1 MPELDFQ
8 GSFELNS
15 GYYLETKCVQKSGI
29 YGHQMT
35 VISWLESLVD
45 YMKNKQTNKKNI
57 TTQCGK
63 IIICPVH
70 FEGNEPSEG
79 S

>member
-8 GSFELNS
+8 GSFKLNS
-15 GYYLETKCVQKSGI
+15 VYYLETKCVQKSGI

-45 YMKNKQTNKKNI
+45 YVEKKKN
-57 TTQCGK
+57 TTQCGE